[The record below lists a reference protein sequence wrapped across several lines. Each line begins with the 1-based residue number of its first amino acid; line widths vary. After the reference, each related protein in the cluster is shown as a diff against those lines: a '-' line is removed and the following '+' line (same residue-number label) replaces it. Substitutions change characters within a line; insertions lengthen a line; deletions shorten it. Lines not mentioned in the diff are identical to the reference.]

1 MNPEPEATEESL
13 ADQAIDWLVLLRSG
27 NVSADLQQEFNAWL
41 QQDVAHRE
49 AYANAETLWRSAAK
63 VMNNNRSVYAQSQG
77 VKTTPIKYKALKKA
91 GYSGWATAATLL
103 LLVWLGWAA
112 YGDELLSDY
121 STHAG
126 EQKQT
131 TLADG
136 SSVFLNTDTAIALE
150 WTNNQRKI
158 RLLKGQAEFKVTP
171 DTKRPFDVMAG
182 DASIRALG
190 TVFEVYQDV
199 TGGINVTVSEHAVG
213 VSLENKIDRQRVKVK
228 EGERLIYSGS
238 GELPLPQSVN
248 LNQSKAWQRGKLIFR
263 DQPLTEVVAE
273 LNRYSQARIVLKGD
287 SIGKLRVSGVFPIDA
302 LAVLNALQQAFAIDV
317 TYVGSWLIVLH
328 S

>member
-1 MNPEPEATEESL
+1 MNIEPDPIDETL
-13 ADQAIDWLVLLRSG
+13 GDQAIDWLVLLRSG
-27 NVSADLQQEFNAWL
+27 NVSADLRQEFNVWL

-49 AYANAETLWRSAAK
+49 AYADAEALWRSAAK
-63 VMNNNRSVYAQSQG
+63 VMNDTRRVYTQSQA
-77 VKTTPIKYKALKKA
+77 VETLPIKHKARPRA
-91 GYSGWATAATLL
+91 WGYSLATAASL
-103 LLVWLGWAA
+103 LLVMWLGWAA

-126 EQKQT
+126 EQKQV

-150 WTNNQRKI
+150 WTDNQRKI
-158 RLLKGQAEFKVTP
+158 MLLKGQAEFKVAP

-199 TGGINVTVSEHAVG
+199 TGGINVTVSEHVVG
-213 VSLENKIDRQRVKVK
+213 VSLENKIDKQRVKVR
-228 EGERLIYSGS
+228 EGERLTYSGS

-248 LNQSKAWQRGKLIFR
+248 LNQSKAWQRGKLIFL

-273 LNRYSQARIVLKGD
+273 LNRYSQARIMLKGD